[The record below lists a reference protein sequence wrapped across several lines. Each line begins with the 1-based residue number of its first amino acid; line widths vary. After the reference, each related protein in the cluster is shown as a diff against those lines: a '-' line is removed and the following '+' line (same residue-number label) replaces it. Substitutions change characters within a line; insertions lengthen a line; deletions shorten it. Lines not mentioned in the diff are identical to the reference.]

1 MSKRERRGKTIAA
14 RNVHPRFIPPLPRRL
29 NVFYLTLDKV
39 QNFASGKYDLST
51 TAATVEQRYAEMLT
65 DAAERMEEL
74 SIRKPAQASARVLTQ
89 AGRSPSLSGGA
100 GGAAGGKPGVGGL
113 AAGAPS
119 RTGGL
124 GRSPSTATATSA
136 SSSTMSPPPYASGA
150 GGGVTKKAP
159 PPPPPTKPKPGAA
172 AVAPK
177 DYVVALYDYA
187 ATADGDLSF
196 AAGDRIEV
204 VERTAST
211 EDWWTGIVNGHQG
224 VFPGNYVRDA

>member
-1 MSKRERRGKTIAA
+1 M
-14 RNVHPRFIPPLPRRL
+14 
-29 NVFYLTLDKV
+29 TLDKV
-39 QNFASGKYDLST
+39 QNFSSGKYDLT
-51 TAATVEQRYAEMLT
+51 NAAATVEQRYAEMLT

-89 AGRSPSLSGGA
+89 AGRSASLSSQGSGSNA
-100 GGAAGGKPGVGGL
+100 GKAGGL

-119 RTGGL
+119 RGGL
-124 GRSPSTATATSA
+124 GRSPSTATATS
-136 SSSTMSPPPYASGA
+136 PPPYAGA
-150 GGGVTKKAP
+150 GAAAGATKKAP

-224 VFPGNYVRDA
+224 VFPG